1 MVSKTVLIYIVGPT
15 GSGKTQLALS
25 LSELSDGPIE
35 VVSADSRQIYRYM
48 DVCTGKPS
56 PADLSALPHHLIDIR
71 NPDEDY
77 SVGEFQKEACEAV
90 AAVFERGNIPV
101 IVGGTGLY
109 IRSLTDGLIGGI
121 EKNAAARK
129 RLEDRAASEGPE
141 ALHDELK
148 QIDPESAG
156 NIHSNDLK
164 RVIRALEV
172 FETRGVPLSEL
183 RKTGNRQLVDQEP
196 VMLGLSM
203 ERPVLY
209 DRINRRVDAMLK
221 SGAIEETKKLLKM
234 GYDASLKSMETFG
247 YREIVDHLEGRLTL
261 EQMTEVFK
269 QHSRNYAKRQLTW
282 FRKDTRINWIDP
294 NTLDLP
300 ELTRRLRLS

>member
-234 GYDASLKSMETFG
+234 GYDASLKSMETLG